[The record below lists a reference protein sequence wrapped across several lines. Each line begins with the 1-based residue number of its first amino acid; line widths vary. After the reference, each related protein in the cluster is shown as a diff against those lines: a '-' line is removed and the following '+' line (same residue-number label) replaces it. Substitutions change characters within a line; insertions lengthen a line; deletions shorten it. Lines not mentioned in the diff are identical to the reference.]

1 MCVPLVDSA
10 GRTIGVLELVDKAS
24 GGSFTEDDAR
34 LLHLFA
40 RQAAV
45 ALRNSLRVDRL
56 RAVRHAE
63 GALLATVR
71 ALCIPA
77 RHPTATSAG
86 TPTLKAR
93 QGLLTVGE
101 AAQRCL
107 GVEHVRVLV
116 TAVGSRELSVAYSSH
131 PDHRAVPLASAGA
144 LAASARGKG
153 QTWHKSTGVTRSH
166 GVGVSPEVQRSPNP
180 NPNPNPKPSPNPNPN
195 PIPNPYNPNQVGGRR
210 RGVTLG
216 LAAGAARVASAR
228 GLG

>member
-10 GRTIGVLELVDKAS
+10 GRTIGVLELVEKAS

-101 AAQRCL
+101 AAQRCYL
-107 GVEHVRVLV
+107 LLTTYYLLLTTYHLLHAR
-116 TAVGSRELSVAYSSH
+116 AYS
-131 PDHRAVPLASAGA
+131 PWAKRRSAA
-144 LAASARGKG
+144 
-153 QTWHKSTGVTRSH
+153 
-166 GVGVSPEVQRSPNP
+166 
-180 NPNPNPKPSPNPNPN
+180 
-195 PIPNPYNPNQVGGRR
+195 
-210 RGVTLG
+210 
-216 LAAGAARVASAR
+216 
-228 GLG
+228 